1 MNAMTTVPVAVSA
14 IRAGANDR
22 RLFDPDALETLARSI
37 RQNGLAQPPT
47 LRPMPDGS
55 YEIVA
60 GERRVRA
67 MLDVLGWTEI
77 PAIVRTL
84 DDDTASAIMLSENT
98 ARADLNPIEEAEA
111 YRKRLDAG
119 WPMARLVEVSGKRV
133 RAIEQHL
140 SLLALPADIQHYV
153 ATRAL
158 PMNYAVLLDG
168 LDTNRQRIAARVYN
182 QTPGMTL
189 IRWRDLLQRLGEE
202 QALDGQSALFDLDAW
217 TVPAALTAP
226 SKGRGAV
233 TGVPAGV
240 DVPPVRR
247 AAREGMAAV
256 MERYLLDLEA
266 AGHPTAAQAVG
277 NLYNAFVAMGVVIV
291 TSNLQL
297 PARHPGIGTVGDNLH
312 EEVL

>member
-1 MNAMTTVPVAVSA
+1 MRTISVAVSA

-22 RLFDPDALETLARSI
+22 SLFDPDALETLASSI

-47 LRPMPDGS
+47 LRPMPDGM

-67 MLDVLGWTEI
+67 MSDVLGWAEI
-77 PAIVRTL
+77 PAIVRPL
-84 DDDTASAIMLSENT
+84 DDEAASAIMLSENT
-98 ARADLNPIEEAEA
+98 ARADLNPIEEAQA

-119 WPMARLVEVSGKRV
+119 WTMERLAEVSGKRV

-140 SLLALPADIQHYV
+140 LLLSLPLDIQHYV

-158 PMNYAVLLDG
+158 PMNYGILLDG
-168 LDTNRQRIAARVYN
+168 LDANRQRIAARVYN

-189 IRWRDLLQRLGEE
+189 IRWRDVLQRLGEE
-202 QALDGQSALFDLDAW
+202 QTLDNQTALFDLDAW
-217 TVPAALTAP
+217 SVPAVLTAP
-226 SKGRGAV
+226 SKGRSAV
-233 TGVPAGV
+233 TGVPAGTA
-240 DVPPVRR
+240 VPPVRH

-256 MERYLLDLEA
+256 MERYVLDLEA
-266 AGHPTAAQAVG
+266 AGHLTAAQAVG
-277 NLYNAFVAMGVVIV
+277 NLYNVFVAMSAVVV

-297 PARHPGIGTVGDNLH
+297 PARHPEVGTVGDNLH
-312 EEVL
+312 DVVL